1 MNNATSIPP
10 TEPAIPS
17 GPYDSE
23 HQALDAAEPIYAA
36 ARRDRV
42 RGSMARANAAA
53 LRETLAAA
61 DVELGAFDQ
70 TIVMW
75 VAGWEPQTVQA
86 VIGWISRANGGA
98 R

>member
-1 MNNATSIPP
+1 MNETTNAAPP
-10 TEPAIPS
+10 PH
-17 GPYDSE
+17 GPYDTE
-23 HQALDAAEPIYAA
+23 RQALTDAEPVYTA
-36 ARRDRV
+36 ARRDHV
-42 RGSMARANAAA
+42 RGSMTRANAAA
-53 LRETLAAA
+53 LRTALADA

-86 VIGWISRANGGA
+86 VIGWISRAHGGA